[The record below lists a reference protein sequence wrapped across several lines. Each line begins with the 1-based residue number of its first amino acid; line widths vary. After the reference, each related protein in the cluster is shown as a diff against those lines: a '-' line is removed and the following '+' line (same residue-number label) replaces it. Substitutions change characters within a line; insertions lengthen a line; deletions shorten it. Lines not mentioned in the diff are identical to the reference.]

1 MWFWLKHSELRQ
13 CILVLGA
20 CLAFMP
26 ASSTCA
32 GNSIQLSPD
41 SGTVVHQET
50 RHYPEKWEQQ
60 CRMALSHFPELNNI
74 RIHFVEK
81 TRLAPLATTPT
92 FRSLFRRHEKRTYTI
107 TISRKTIR
115 MLDSI
120 LFKNLSTDAQIGVL
134 GHELSHVADLKRFG
148 FFGFLRHAFL
158 YTFSK
163 KYGDQFEFNTDRIC
177 IEHGL
182 GFKLLAWSR
191 EVRRKLHKKQFFQEK
206 STDDMPER
214 YMNPET
220 ILKEMEKMKTL

>member
-1 MWFWLKHSELRQ
+1 
-13 CILVLGA
+13 
-20 CLAFMP
+20 
-26 ASSTCA
+26 
-32 GNSIQLSPD
+32 
-41 SGTVVHQET
+41 
-50 RHYPEKWEQQ
+50 
-60 CRMALSHFPELNNI
+60 
-74 RIHFVEK
+74 
-81 TRLAPLATTPT
+81 
-92 FRSLFRRHEKRTYTI
+92 
-107 TISRKTIR
+107 